1 MCKYFDTQDIKQP
14 QFILYI
20 LYGPMLHKNQDT
32 ILVTA
37 ISHLQDTF
45 IRKSLKRV
53 TQKISESDLWVGGK
67 FKSEKDMR
75 DEGFEE

>member
-1 MCKYFDTQDIKQP
+1 
-14 QFILYI
+14 
-20 LYGPMLHKNQDT
+20 MLHKNQDT

-37 ISHLQDTF
+37 ISHLQDVF

-75 DEGFEE
+75 NEGFEE